1 MLLDKYFCE
10 FFVDICSFVHNARQK
25 MYITMYIMQDRKSG
39 LFGKYVFKSLEFY
52 KHKFTKGKTS
62 AYNAN
67 R

>member
-1 MLLDKYFCE
+1 
-10 FFVDICSFVHNARQK
+10 
-25 MYITMYIMQDRKSG
+25 MYIMQDRKSG